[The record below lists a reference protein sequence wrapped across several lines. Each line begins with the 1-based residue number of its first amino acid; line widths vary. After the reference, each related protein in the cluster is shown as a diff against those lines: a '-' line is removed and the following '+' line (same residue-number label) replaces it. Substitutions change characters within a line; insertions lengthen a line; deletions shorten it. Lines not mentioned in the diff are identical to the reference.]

1 MNEFELRRQLR
12 GLAQDRE
19 PAQDLWPEIARR
31 LPARQPQ
38 RRVPGW
44 AIAATAVLGI
54 GVALSMLRLAP
65 ESPSAPVA
73 DAAPIRSA
81 PLNREADLLAINY
94 RAALSEVAARPLPLA
109 LRPAAAELDAS
120 VREIRGAL
128 REAPES
134 RLLLDQL
141 RRTYELRLRL
151 GQRAALS

>member
-12 GLAQDRE
+12 GLAVDRE
-19 PAQDLWPEIARR
+19 PAQDLWPDIERR
-31 LPARQPQ
+31 LPARKPQ
-38 RRVPGW
+38 RRLPLWSMV
-44 AIAATAVLGI
+44 AAAVLGI
-54 GVALSMLRLAP
+54 GFATSMLRLPSEPGRTPLAEAP
-65 ESPSAPVA
+65 RRPATLS
-73 DAAPIRSA
+73 
-81 PLNREADLLAINY
+81 REAELLAIDY